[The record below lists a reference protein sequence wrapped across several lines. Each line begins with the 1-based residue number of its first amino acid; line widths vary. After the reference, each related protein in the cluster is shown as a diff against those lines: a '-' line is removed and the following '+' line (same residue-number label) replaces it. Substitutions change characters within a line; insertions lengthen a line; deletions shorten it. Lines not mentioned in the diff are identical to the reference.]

1 MIEYHL
7 NPVAVPKTER
17 EVLLEAKM
25 RLFSPGI
32 QLRMIG
38 AILLTA
44 FALILPLFLLSWML
58 LLMLAFELFVTF
70 PMIYGLFRMADRAV
84 KGDTVSV
91 RDVFCAFSASYV
103 RALTTVSCAAVL
115 FSLALAVPILTVR
128 GTITLHAAVLSIPH
142 TAPYAV
148 TLFVPYA
155 ILILLSV
162 FLMLF
167 VSMPAYLFISI
178 RIHAPSTSLLRAA
191 VQSASY
197 LKRDL
202 RYYLKMRG
210 QLLLLDLCSVFSVCA
225 LFPIYTIPLHLLANA
240 MYAARLSEQY
250 GNAVS
255 TENHYTLL

>member
-1 MIEYHL
+1 MAKKNYETGKVITKHL
-7 NPVAVPKTER
+7 NVR
-17 EVLLEAKM
+17 EKPDGMVRDLLHLGDCVVVVSKRGEWFK
-25 RLFSPGI
+25 
-32 QLRMIG
+32 
-38 AILLTA
+38 
-44 FALILPLFLLSWML
+44 
-58 LLMLAFELFVTF
+58 
-70 PMIYGLFRMADRAV
+70 V

-103 RALTTVSCAAVL
+103 RALMTVSCAAVL

-155 ILILLSV
+155 ILILFSL
-162 FLMLF
+162 FLMLC
-167 VSMPAYLFISI
+167 VSMPAYLLISI
-178 RIHAPSTSLLRAA
+178 RIHAPSISLLRAA
-191 VQSASY
+191 VQSVSY

-225 LFPIYTIPLHLLANA
+225 LFPIYTIPLQLLANA
-240 MYAARLSEQY
+240 LYAARLSEKY

-255 TENHYTLL
+255 NERKTELLHYNRDCIRVSQAAFRQHL